1 MVCCRLTGTGFTST
15 RGEYKMFCCTS
26 KIITK
31 IHQFLLLKMARQ
43 LLFYF
48 LFFNNLNELTWFCQR
63 LINVFFLA
71 GIAENASR
79 PIAFAL
85 KDSWRIRYH
94 SAHLSYLL
102 KAIQLVFQHLNLNY
116 HVH

>member
-1 MVCCRLTGTGFTST
+1 
-15 RGEYKMFCCTS
+15 
-26 KIITK
+26 
-31 IHQFLLLKMARQ
+31 
-43 LLFYF
+43 
-48 LFFNNLNELTWFCQR
+48 
-63 LINVFFLA
+63 VFFLA

-102 KAIQLVFQHLNLNY
+102 KAIQLVY
-116 HVH
+116 ISTS